1 MKFRELLDKWSL
13 NKLSITAG
21 FLNMEWQP
29 NDTDKQCA
37 WEMYVELLTRITTQP
52 LADEHGD
59 EKTALASIHSLF
71 ATTRNI
77 LKDNGRHCQEF
88 SKISI
93 VVLNQIIRPFTAKWH
108 KHALAGELDSTND
121 ENGKRNADSCRQ
133 FRAELADLQAELTNY
148 SKLLA
153 DMAGV
158 EDLTRLEG

>member
-1 MKFRELLDKWSL
+1 MKFSELLDKWSL
-13 NKLSITAG
+13 SKLSITAG

-59 EKTALASIHSLF
+59 EKTAL
-71 ATTRNI
+71 
-77 LKDNGRHCQEF
+77 
-88 SKISI
+88 
-93 VVLNQIIRPFTAKWH
+93 LNQIIRPFTAKWH
-108 KHALAGELDSTND
+108 KHALAGELDSINAPNND
-121 ENGKRNADSCRQ
+121 KNSKRNVESCQQ
-133 FRAELADLQAELTNY
+133 FRAELAELQAELTNY

-153 DMAGV
+153 DIAGV